1 MHPAPL
7 FRETDPATLLA
18 RIRAHPLGLVCVSG
32 ETAPLAAHT
41 PVLAALEDGKP
52 RLRFHLSAHNPVTR
66 RLEAGASAL
75 IVFTG
80 PDAYISP
87 DWYGPVP
94 NQVPTWNYLSVEAEG
109 VPTPTGQEGA
119 AAFLDDVSAHF
130 EAQLLPKPPWTRA
143 KMDPG
148 AFEMMLRGIRAFAL
162 TPQRFEGITKLS
174 QNKTTE
180 SRTGV
185 IEGLSATPHGLAIA
199 HEMRKL
205 QS

>member
-7 FRETDPATLLA
+7 FRETDPDVLLE
-18 RIRAHPLGLVCVSG
+18 RIRLHPLGLVCVSG
-32 ETAPLAAHT
+32 EMAPLAAHT

-66 RLEAGASAL
+66 RLEAGAAAL

-87 DWYGPVP
+87 DWYGAVP

-109 VPTPTGQEGA
+109 TPTATGNEGA

-130 EAQLLPKPPWTRA
+130 ETLLLPKPPWTRA
-143 KMDPG
+143 KMDP
-148 AFEMMLRGIRAFAL
+148 ASFEMLLRGIRAFELAP
-162 TPQRFEGITKLS
+162 TRFEGITKLS
-174 QNKTTE
+174 QNKTTA
-180 SRTGV
+180 SRQGV
-185 IEGLSATPHGLAIA
+185 IEGLSATAGGLAIA
-199 HEMRKL
+199 REMRKL
-205 QS
+205 PG

>member
-7 FRETDPATLLA
+7 FREADPETLIA
-18 RIRAHPLGLVCVSG
+18 RIRAYPLGLVCVSG

-41 PVLAALEDGKP
+41 PVLAAMDSGAV

-66 RLEAGASAL
+66 RLEAGVAAL

-109 VPTPTGQEGA
+109 VTQPADA
-119 AAFLDDVSAHF
+119 ATFLDDLSAHF
-130 EAQLLPKPPWTRA
+130 ESALLPKPPWTRA

-148 AFEMMLRGIRAFAL
+148 AFDMMVRGIRAFEL
-162 TPQRFEGITKLS
+162 RPMRFEGTTKLS
-174 QNKTTE
+174 QNKTSE
-180 SRTGV
+180 AQEGV
-185 IEGLSATPHGLAIA
+185 IDALGEHPVAGA
-199 HEMRKL
+199 MRTL
-205 QS
+205 IR

>member
-7 FRETDPATLLA
+7 FREADPEILLA

-32 ETAPLAAHT
+32 EIAPLAVHT
-41 PVLAALEDGKP
+41 PVLAAMDAGAP

-66 RLEAGASAL
+66 RLEDGAAAL

-80 PDAYISP
+80 PDAYVSP
-87 DWYGPVP
+87 DWYGPAP

-109 VPTPTGQEGA
+109 VAQPTDA

-130 EAQLLPKPPWTRA
+130 EAALAPKPPWTRA
-143 KMDPG
+143 KMDPA
-148 AFEMMLRGIRAFAL
+148 AFTMMLRGIRAFEL
-162 TPQRFEGITKLS
+162 RPMRFEGTSKLS

-180 SRTGV
+180 AREGV
-185 IEGLSATPHGLAIA
+185 IEGLGEHPIA
-199 HEMRKL
+199 AAMRSL
-205 QS
+205 LR

>member
-7 FRETDPATLLA
+7 FRESDPETLIN

-32 ETAPLAAHT
+32 EVAPLAAHT
-41 PVLAALEDGKP
+41 PVLAALEDGQP
-52 RLRFHLSAHNPVTR
+52 CLRFHLSAHNPVTR
-66 RLEAGASAL
+66 RLEAGATAL

-109 VPTPTGQEGA
+109 APRPTDPT
-119 AAFLDDVSAHF
+119 AFLDDVSAHF

-143 KMDPG
+143 KMDP
-148 AFEMMLRGIRAFAL
+148 ASFTMMLRGIRAFEL
-162 TPQRFEGITKLS
+162 RPIRFEGINKLS
-174 QNKTTE
+174 QNKTSE
-180 SRTGV
+180 AREGV
-185 IEGLSATPHGLAIA
+185 IEGLGDHPVAAA
-199 HEMRKL
+199 MRALKG
-205 QS
+205 

>member
-7 FRETDPATLLA
+7 FRETDPDILLA

-32 ETAPLAAHT
+32 EIAPLAAHT
-41 PVLAALEDGKP
+41 PVLGALDDGTP

-66 RLEAGASAL
+66 RLEAGAAAL

-109 VPTPTGQEGA
+109 TPAPTDA
-119 AAFLDDVSAHF
+119 AQFLDDVSAHF

-148 AFEMMLRGIRAFAL
+148 SFAMQVRGIRAYEM
-162 TPQRFEGITKLS
+162 TPARFEGISKLS

-180 SRTGV
+180 ARDGV
-185 IEGLSATPHGLAIA
+185 IEGLSATAGGLAIA
-199 HEMRKL
+199 REMRKL
-205 QS
+205 QE

>member
-7 FRETDPATLLA
+7 FRETDPDILLA
-18 RIRAHPLGLVCVSG
+18 RIRDFPLGLVCVSG
-32 ETAPLAAHT
+32 EVAPLAAHT
-41 PVLAALEDGKP
+41 PVLGALEDGAP

-66 RLEAGASAL
+66 RLEAGAAAL

-109 VPTPTGQEGA
+109 MAQPSDATD
-119 AAFLDDVSAHF
+119 FLDDVSAHF

-148 AFEMMLRGIRAFAL
+148 SFELMLRGIRAYEMR
-162 TPQRFEGITKLS
+162 PSRFEGISKLS

-180 SRTGV
+180 AREGV
-185 IEGLSATPHGLAIA
+185 IEGLSAMPEGRAIA
-199 HEMRKL
+199 DAMRKL
-205 QS
+205 SR